1 MSVRSWIANE
11 GGKFLVLV
19 GKSSISFFRSERNF
33 TTVFLSFS
41 VATKETSEETVKSDF
56 LLIDITIDLHL
67 VTGLM

>member
-1 MSVRSWIANE
+1 M
-11 GGKFLVLV
+11 
-19 GKSSISFFRSERNF
+19 NF

>member
-19 GKSSISFFRSERNF
+19 GKSSISFFRSEMNF